1 MKTKPFR
8 RIVKPMSTGTGK
20 TKSPPR
26 IHVTT
31 LGCSKNVYDSEILL
45 GQLKAHKARL
55 VDDPEEADV
64 LIINT
69 CGFIHLAKQESVDA
83 ILEAERLKQEDP
95 SKKIVVCG
103 CLVQR
108 YAGELRKELPAVDA
122 FFGTEDYQ
130 NILKFLNVAHELT
143 PEHLFE
149 RRYLTTRGHYAYL
162 KISEG
167 CNHTCSFCA
176 IPRIRGRYRSRPI
189 SQIVSEARMLA
200 EQGVKE
206 IILVAQDT
214 SFYGMDLYKE
224 QRIVD
229 LLKAL
234 EQIPGVEWIRLHYL
248 YPTTVQ
254 EALIDQMAHSGRIV
268 PYLDMP
274 VQHITDRML
283 RIMRRGG
290 SAGRIRAIFS
300 QVRRRIPGVTLRTTL
315 IVGHPGET
323 EADFQALKD
332 FVQEMQFERLG
343 VFTYSHEDHTAAYA
357 MEDLPEERKEAR
369 YREIMELQREISLRK
384 NREWMG
390 RKVTVMIDETDATQR
405 IAFGRTPGDSPE
417 IDNEVVLEDIPD
429 DLLPGQIRS
438 VRVVDASEYE
448 LYGRVQGG

>member
-149 RRYLTTRGHYAYL
+149 RRYLTTPGPL
-162 KISEG
+162 CIFE
-167 CNHTCSFCA
+167 N
-176 IPRIRGRYRSRPI
+176 IRGM
-189 SQIVSEARMLA
+189 Q
-200 EQGVKE
+200 
-206 IILVAQDT
+206 
-214 SFYGMDLYKE
+214 
-224 QRIVD
+224 
-229 LLKAL
+229 
-234 EQIPGVEWIRLHYL
+234 
-248 YPTTVQ
+248 
-254 EALIDQMAHSGRIV
+254 
-268 PYLDMP
+268 PYLFLLRHSPDSGTLSQP
-274 VQHITDRML
+274 SHISDRVRSTD
-283 RIMRRGG
+283 
-290 SAGRIRAIFS
+290 AGRA
-300 QVRRRIPGVTLRTTL
+300 RR
-315 IVGHPGET
+315 
-323 EADFQALKD
+323 
-332 FVQEMQFERLG
+332 
-343 VFTYSHEDHTAAYA
+343 
-357 MEDLPEERKEAR
+357 
-369 YREIMELQREISLRK
+369 
-384 NREWMG
+384 
-390 RKVTVMIDETDATQR
+390 
-405 IAFGRTPGDSPE
+405 
-417 IDNEVVLEDIPD
+417 
-429 DLLPGQIRS
+429 
-438 VRVVDASEYE
+438 
-448 LYGRVQGG
+448 